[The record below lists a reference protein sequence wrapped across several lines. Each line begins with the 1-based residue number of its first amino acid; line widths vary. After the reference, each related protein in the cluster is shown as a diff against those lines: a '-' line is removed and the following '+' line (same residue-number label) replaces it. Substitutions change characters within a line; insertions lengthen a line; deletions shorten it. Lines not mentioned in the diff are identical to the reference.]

1 MQPIEHLL
9 CLQIKHLR
17 SLQTLN
23 APSTRLYQ
31 IITMLKVQQR
41 VDEII
46 LNVVFTLSL
55 ALGLNGSA
63 SLTANHTA
71 GLMLPHDA
79 STAGMKSH
87 LQGGELT
94 VAIPRVL
101 PVDVAIE

>member
-1 MQPIEHLL
+1 MTWCHERALAAA
-9 CLQIKHLR
+9 R
-17 SLQTLN
+17 S
-23 APSTRLYQ
+23 APAAGPGGGGGP
-31 IITMLKVQQR
+31 
-41 VDEII
+41 DA
-46 LNVVFTLSL
+46 L

-63 SLTANHTA
+63 ILTANHTA